1 MAGSVS
7 RLPSGAP
14 DGGDGVP
21 PADVYKVAVEE
32 YRFQAQY
39 NWSRTQYMLVF
50 NTGILA
56 AATAVAARP
65 GRGATL
71 IFLLGALVACV
82 SVLVVRTQHD
92 YYRAA
97 RDRMRRVEVAVGIPA
112 DQRTDST
119 STLGGRRRT
128 ASVNQLVYLLLGALA
143 VANVVGAGLIAS
155 R

>member
-1 MAGSVS
+1 M
-7 RLPSGAP
+7 
-14 DGGDGVP
+14 
-21 PADVYKVAVEE
+21 YKVAVDE

-56 AATAVAARP
+56 AATAVASRP
-65 GRGATL
+65 GHGAVL

-97 RDRMRRVEVAVGIPA
+97 RDRMRRVEAAVGIPV

-128 ASVNQLVYLLLGALA
+128 ASVDQLVYLLLGALA
-143 VANVVGAGLIAS
+143 AADGVGAVLIAL

>member
-7 RLPSGAP
+7 RLPNGATD
-14 DGGDGVP
+14 DGDRLP
-21 PADVYKVAVEE
+21 PADIYKAAVEE
-32 YRFQAQY
+32 YRFQAQF

-56 AATAVAARP
+56 AATAVASRP
-65 GRGATL
+65 GRSAAL
-71 IFLLGALVACV
+71 VFLLGVIAASASTLIVK
-82 SVLVVRTQHD
+82 TQHE

-97 RDRMRRVEVAVGIPA
+97 RDRMRRVETALEIPS

-119 STLGGRRRT
+119 STLGGRKRSV
-128 ASVNQLVYLLLGALA
+128 SVNQLVYLLLGALA
-143 VANVVGAGLIAS
+143 LADAVGAVIIIV

>member
-7 RLPSGAP
+7 RLPNGTT
-14 DGGDGVP
+14 DHGDRLP
-21 PADVYKVAVEE
+21 PADLYKAAVDE
-32 YRFQAQY
+32 YRFQAQF

-56 AATAVAARP
+56 AATAVASRP
-65 GRGATL
+65 GRSAAL
-71 IFLLGALVACV
+71 VFLLGVIAASASALIVK
-82 SVLVVRTQHD
+82 TQHG

-97 RDRMRRVEVAVGIPA
+97 RDRMRRVEAALEIPD

-119 STLGGRRRT
+119 STLGGRKRT
-128 ASVNQLVYLLLGALA
+128 VSVNQLVYLLLGALA
-143 VANVVGAGLIAS
+143 VADAVGAAIIFV